1 MKWSLEL
8 DLGKQAHMHDSTLLS
23 KVLLNMQTFSVKEVT
38 TSTRLLTYI
47 LFLKLLQRT
56 VLKILKRA
64 FRNTIP

>member
-23 KVLLNMQTFSVKEVT
+23 EVLRNMQTFSVKEVT
-38 TSTRLLTYI
+38 TSTPFLTYI

-56 VLKILKRA
+56 VLKILKEWY
-64 FRNTIP
+64 F